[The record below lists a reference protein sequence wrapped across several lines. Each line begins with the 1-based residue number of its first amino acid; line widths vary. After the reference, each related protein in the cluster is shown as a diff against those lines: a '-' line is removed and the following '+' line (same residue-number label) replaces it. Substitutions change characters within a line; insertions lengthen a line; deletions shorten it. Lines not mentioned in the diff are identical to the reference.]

1 MTDKK
6 KRKKLNL
13 KKMAVRGLFF
23 GIVVYAVCT
32 LANQQASL
40 YKKQKTVAECQTM
53 ISDAK
58 GEQARLKEELELVGT
73 DEYKEQ
79 KARELLGYI
88 KPDERIY
95 IDVTK

>member
-1 MTDKK
+1 MEKK
-6 KRKKLNL
+6 KRKKLNIR
-13 KKMAVRGLFF
+13 KISVRILF
-23 GIVVYAVCT
+23 ISILVYSGYT
-32 LANQQASL
+32 LLSQQVL
-40 YKKQKTVAECQTM
+40 MVQKQKTAAECEDM

-58 GEQARLKEELELVGT
+58 GEQARLEEELSLVET

-88 KPDERIY
+88 KPEERIY

>member
-1 MTDKK
+1 MEKK
-6 KRKKLNL
+6 KRKKLNIR
-13 KKMAVRGLFF
+13 KISVRILF
-23 GIVVYAVCT
+23 ISVLVYSGYT
-32 LANQQASL
+32 LLNQQIL
-40 YKKQKTVAECQTM
+40 MVQKEKAAAECETM

-58 GEQARLKEELELVGT
+58 GEQARLEEELSLVET

-88 KPDERIY
+88 KPEERIY